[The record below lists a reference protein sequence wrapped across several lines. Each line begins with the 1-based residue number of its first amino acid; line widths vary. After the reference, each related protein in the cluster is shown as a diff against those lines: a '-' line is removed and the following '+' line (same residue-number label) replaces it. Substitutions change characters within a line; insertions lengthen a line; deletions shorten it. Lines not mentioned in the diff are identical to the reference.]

1 MTSTP
6 YYDHHAPRLTEQ
18 YEALSS
24 AKVHE
29 WLVDLLTKSKGLAL
43 DVGAGSGRDASW
55 LASLGF
61 DVIAVEPSSG
71 MRAEAKRLH
80 PETNIQWINDSLPDF
95 QITQRLGLSFDFILL
110 SAVWMHLPTADR
122 PRAFR
127 KLMNLL
133 KPGGLLAIT
142 LRIGPAAQERAMF
155 AVSEQEIE
163 ALAKDH
169 GAYIEKRVIK
179 QDEGGRAEVSWIQ
192 LAIRLPDDGTG
203 ALPLLR
209 HIILNDDKSSTYKLA
224 LIRCLCRIADG
235 ASGYARNG
243 IDDTAELPLGLV
255 ALYWIRLY
263 LPLLKAELPQQPRNL
278 GLDGLGFVKDGFR
291 KLAEHGNETSHLD
304 LRVGMRFTD
313 ARGEALHAALRDACK
328 TIQEMPARYLTYPD
342 GRSIVAVKRNTRVP
356 IETEITLDEAYL
368 SSFGFLRLPRHLFT
382 ALQRFD
388 AWIEPAIVSEW
399 LRLIKNYGLS
409 QNKIIQDQTLSQ
421 ALQWSNPERDVSI
434 ARGRALQLM
443 KETGLWCV
451 YSGKKLSPQTI
462 DIDHCLPWHA
472 WPCSDLWNLVPAH
485 SRVNRY
491 EKRERLPSDMVMV
504 AAREQMQ
511 EWWRTAYVQDPKN
524 VRGNQ
529 FFTQAQASLPMLN
542 TKPGLQDVF
551 TALQVQRMRLKFDQG
566 VPEWTF
572 KRMNDL

>member
-6 YYDHHAPRLTEQ
+6 FYDHHAPQLTEQ

-29 WLVDLLTKSKGLAL
+29 WLVDLLPKGKALAL

-55 LASLGF
+55 LAGMGF
-61 DVIAVEPSSG
+61 EVVAVEPSSG

-80 PETNIQWINDSLPDF
+80 PETNIQWIDDDLPDF

-110 SAVWMHLPTADR
+110 SAVWMHLPPADR

-142 LRIGPAAQERAMF
+142 LRIGPAAPERSMF
-155 AVSEQEIE
+155 AVSEEEIE
-163 ALAKDH
+163 SFAKDH
-169 GAYIEKRVIK
+169 GAYVQKRVMT
-179 QDEGGRAEVSWIQ
+179 QDEGGRVEISWIQ
-192 LAIRLPDDGTG
+192 LAVRLPDDGTG

-209 HIILNDDKSSTYKLA
+209 HIILNDDKSSTYKLG
-224 LIRCLCRIADG
+224 LLRCMCRIADG
-235 ASGYARNG
+235 AAGYARNA
-243 IDDTAELPLGLV
+243 IDDTVEIPLGLV

-291 KLAEHGNETSHLD
+291 QLAAQGNETAHLD
-304 LRVGMRFTD
+304 LRVGMQFKGSRVD
-313 ARGEALHAALRDACK
+313 ALHAALRDACK

-342 GRSIVAVKRNTRVP
+342 GRSILAVTRNSR
-356 IETEITLDEAYL
+356 ISIGTEIILDEAYL
-368 SSFGFLRLPRHLFT
+368 SSFGFLRLPQHLFT

-388 AWIEPAIVSEW
+388 AWIEPALVAEW
-399 LRLIKNYGLS
+399 LRLIKNYGLR
-409 QNKIIQDQTLSQ
+409 QNRVIHDQALSQ
-421 ALQWSNPERDVSI
+421 ALQWSDPERDVSI

-443 KETGLWCV
+443 KVTGLWCI
-451 YSGKKLSPQTI
+451 YSGKKLSPETI

-485 SRVNRY
+485 SRVNRH
-491 EKRERLPSDMVMV
+491 EKRERLPSDMVLV
-504 AAREQMQ
+504 AARERMQ
-511 EWWRTAYVQDPKN
+511 QWWRTAYVRDPIS
-524 VRGNQ
+524 VSENQ

-542 TKPGLQDVF
+542 AKPELQDVF
-551 TALQVQRMRLKFDQG
+551 TALQVQRLRLKFDQG
-566 VPEWTF
+566 VPEWIL
-572 KRMNDL
+572 KPMDNL